1 MKSLL
6 YIAFNDRKNQLFGV
20 RAKILSQCRAFA
32 KYGYQVDL
40 VERCGAQT
48 VVNTAETKTIVK
60 ARKARINHYYFRS
73 ILDKQYQMMDIA
85 EYVRER
91 KYDACYIRYDF
102 SDLGFI
108 RLLKALKLRC
118 GKIILELPTYPYDEE
133 NNKTALSRL
142 KLLLDMHYR
151 KQLHRYVD
159 YICTFYAG
167 HERIFGIPTIVTPN
181 GFDFST
187 MSLVHDA
194 LPTDGLHVI
203 AVSSMRE
210 WHGYERFLAGMR
222 DYNQQG
228 GKRKLIFHLVG
239 NGRECPKYK
248 KLADEYG
255 LGESVV
261 FEGALH
267 GEALDAVYEKCA
279 IGIDSL
285 ARHRSGIKVLSSLK
299 SREYGAK
306 GIPMINSCRID
317 ILSDEFPYLL
327 SVPADETPIDI
338 HAVFGFYDRCFSNGR
353 SRTEVGKEIR
363 SYIEKRCE
371 MKKTLAAV
379 VKAMER

>member
-6 YIAFNDRKNQLFGV
+6 YIAFNNRENQLFGV

-32 KYGYQVDL
+32 AYGYQVDL

-48 VVNTAETKTIVK
+48 VVKTAGTQAVVK
-60 ARKARINHYYFRS
+60 ERKARINNYCFRS
-73 ILDKQYQMMDIA
+73 ILDKQYQMKDIA
-85 EYVRER
+85 GYVRER

-108 RLLKALKLRC
+108 GLLKALKPRC
-118 GKIILELPTYPYDEE
+118 RKIVLELPTYPYDEE
-133 NNKTALSRL
+133 NNRTVSSRIKLSV
-142 KLLLDMHYR
+142 DMHYR
-151 KQLHRYVD
+151 RQLHKYVD
-159 YICTFYAG
+159 YISTFYAG
-167 HERIFGIPTIVTPN
+167 NERIFGIPTIVTPN

-187 MSLVHDA
+187 MSPVNDA
-194 LPTDGLHVI
+194 LPSDGLHVI

-210 WHGYERFLAGMR
+210 WHGYERFLEGMKN
-222 DYNQQG
+222 YYQQG

-248 KLADEYG
+248 RLAAEYG
-255 LGESVV
+255 LSEYVV
-261 FEGALH
+261 FEGVLH

-306 GIPMINSCRID
+306 GIPMINACKID

-327 SVPADETPIDI
+327 SVSADETPIDI
-338 HAVFGFYDRCFSNGR
+338 KTVFDFYDKCFSDGR
-353 SRTEVGKEIR
+353 SRTQLGEEIR
-363 SYIEKRCE
+363 SYIEKRSA
-371 MKKTLAAV
+371 MKETLAAV
-379 VKAMER
+379 VEAIEG